1 MFLHNF
7 KYEFLSAIRQKD
19 FLFWMMCFPIILG
32 TFFNMAFG
40 DLYEKDAV
48 FTEIPVAVV
57 GAEND
62 ETFRTVMDELS
73 SGEDALFKPEY
84 TDRETAMELLE
95 DNEVRTI
102 INAGGEKLTMSVVES
117 GLENSIVKSFL
128 DEYEL
133 QKSIITETAVNDPA
147 KLEAVIAALA
157 SEVSSVESKAFTDG
171 NMDPYVQYF
180 HNLITMVAMFGM
192 VSGLYI
198 ATSNQGNLSAI
209 GARKCISPT
218 HKLISIIASLLA
230 TYIAQIICTFVC
242 ITFILFVLKVNMG
255 DQTLMIYLS
264 GAIGAL
270 AGVTAGFFVG
280 SFGRLTENAKNG
292 IAFAVSMLCC
302 FLSGLMV
309 GTIKAI
315 IEQYCPIINRIN
327 PAARI
332 SDLFYCLMIYDDHS
346 RWLETAATI
355 IIMSVI
361 FTAGGF
367 LLTRRKNYASI

>member
-7 KYEFLSAIRQKD
+7 KYEFLTTIRQKD

-40 DLYEKDAV
+40 DLYEKDNV
-48 FTEIPVAVV
+48 FSEISVAVV

-62 ETFRTVMDELS
+62 ETFRTVLDELS

-84 TDRETAMELLE
+84 TDSETALQLLKE
-95 DNEVRTI
+95 NDVGAV
-102 INAGGEKLTMSVVES
+102 INVGGERLSMSVVGN
-117 GLENSIVKSFL
+117 GLENSIIKTFL

-133 QKSIITETAVNDPA
+133 QKTIITETAANDPA
-147 KLEAVIAALA
+147 KLEAVITALSA
-157 SEVSSVESKAFTDG
+157 EISSVESKQLTDG
-171 NMDPYVQYF
+171 HMDPYVQYF
-180 HNLITMVAMFGM
+180 HNLIAMVAIFGM
-192 VSGLYI
+192 VSGLFI

-218 HKLISIIASLLA
+218 HKLITIIASLLA
-230 TYIAQIICTFVC
+230 TYLAQVICTFVS
-242 ITFILFVLKVNMG
+242 ITFIVFVLKVDMG
-255 DQTLMIYLS
+255 DQIPMMYLS
-264 GAIGAL
+264 GAVGAL
-270 AGVTAGFFVG
+270 AGVTSGFFVG
-280 SFGRLTENAKNG
+280 SIGRLSEPAKNG
-292 IAFAVSMLCC
+292 IAFGVSMLCC

-309 GTIKAI
+309 GTMKAI
-315 IEQYCPIINRIN
+315 VEDHFPIINRIN

-332 SDLFYCLMIYDDHS
+332 SDLFYCLMIYDDYS
-346 RWLETAATI
+346 RWIETAAAL

-367 LLTRRKNYASI
+367 LLTRRKTYASI